1 MRSRKIIK
9 KLVQLTT
16 ILLLLLLALPATA
29 YLLLQSSYIQTRV
42 ANRVMEIVSENMGTR
57 FTISRINISFLYR
70 IRLDDAYLQDLSGDT
85 LIYAKSLTAGIRYL
99 NPTNKVISIGSI
111 DLEKTLVTLAIDSAY
126 NLNLNHFLEKL
137 QGNGKSKE
145 GGWNV
150 QFNNMKLRE
159 GRFNLKN
166 YYYKPVEYGMNYS
179 DIRVFEIDA
188 DIKKFNPSKDSL
200 SFFIKMLRLKEQGGF
215 VLEKMTCKFSQSKT
229 FLSFR
234 DLEIKTPHSDVIGDE
249 ITMQFRNWKAFKAD
263 SFERFVRFRISLDR
277 SPFNLKDIGFFAPA
291 FKSTDQEI
299 IFSGNVYGPL
309 SNFRGRKLSLT
320 FGNHSRFAGE
330 LDFEGLPL
338 IRETFIHADISELA
352 TTASDLESLQLPGRF
367 SIRLPSQID
376 KLGLIT
382 YQGNYTGFVNDFVA
396 YGTFRTD
403 LGMVKTDLLFRPDSS
418 NLLDFEGKFEV
429 QNFNLGT
436 FLDQTNNIG
445 NISLKASVS
454 GATLEGSSIEARLNG
469 IIEQFEFKQYD
480 YTNINLS
487 GNLRDRTFNGLVNI
501 KDPNIDLEF
510 LGEVNLSDSVP
521 AFDFKANITNAN
533 LYALNIAKSDPDL
546 RVSCYLIANAKG
558 NSINTMNGKITL
570 LNSLFVKKD
579 QQLQVYGLSLVT
591 ENRADSNRMELRSD
605 FLNADLS
612 GKYELT
618 RVGESIKKYL
628 YSYLPSLIDTAG
640 ITDLP
645 LQSNMTLNATLKNIK
660 PLFDFFL
667 PQYSIAENSTVN
679 LAYNPENEKMHFHFQ
694 TSRIEAKGIAWN
706 NLNLVVD
713 GNGQSIIVDAGGK
726 DLAINDR
733 ISLENFTI
741 IANTADDS
749 AGILMRW
756 NNWQDIQYRGTVNA
770 LAKLSRNDGNS
781 HPRLDITL
789 RPTSFI
795 TSDTIWNIKPGHI
808 RIDTSNIEFNNLV
821 ISHLDEYF
829 TINGALSENP
839 EEEVNILF
847 NHFNLGNLNGLSMT
861 SGNKLGGILNG
872 KATIS
877 DPYHNTLFTSKLKVD
892 SLMINS
898 EILGNTEITSRWDDD
913 LKAIDLEAQTIRDDL
928 KIIDIRGTYLPA
940 EKGKLAFTLNLDR
953 LRLNLFNPYINTVF
967 SDLRG
972 LATGKV
978 SLSGTMSKP
987 LLNGELNLQKTN
999 FTVNYLQTR
1008 YTFTDKVLIENNNIY
1023 FQNIRIFDPKSNS
1036 AYLSGA
1042 IRNKYLKD
1050 FQLDLTIRSD
1060 NFMCLNTSFTD
1071 NKDFYGTAFATG
1083 TIRIAGPPKKIT
1095 MDISARTEKDTKIFI
1110 PLNSTGELNEYPF
1123 INIYN
1128 ERTGE
1133 GIDIEK
1139 SEYQVDLSGM
1149 QINFDLEVTPEA
1161 EVQIIFDP
1169 KLGEKIQGTGKGNL
1183 DMKINTAGEFMM
1195 FGDYVIEKGDYL
1207 FTLQNFINREF
1218 TIESGGTIR
1227 WDGDPLDATIDI
1239 KAYYRTKA
1247 SLNDLL
1253 GTQDESSNKIWVHD
1267 LITMTGKLMSPNVEY
1282 NIDLPGADESTKLS
1296 LTSAITSA
1304 DEKNRQFIS
1313 LLIQNRFLP
1322 SASRSGQG
1330 QYASSSSSSYS
1341 SAAGVNASEF
1351 LSNQL
1356 SHMLSQIVND
1366 MDINI
1371 NYRSSREMKSDEVQL
1386 ALSYQLFNDKL
1397 TISGS
1402 VDMATNAAAES
1413 GDEIVGEFDIDY
1425 KLTKNGKLRV
1435 KTYNHANND
1444 MLYEN
1449 SPYTQG
1455 FGFTYREEFD
1465 TFGELIRRY
1474 FSKLSG
1480 KKEDEPAPVS
1490 QEEQPDEVNN

>member
-1 MRSRKIIK
+1 M
-9 KLVQLTT
+9 
-16 ILLLLLLALPATA
+16 LLLLLALPATA
-29 YLLLQSSYIQTRV
+29 YLLLQSSHIQTSV
-42 ANRVMEIVSENMGTR
+42 ASRVMEIVSEKLGTR
-57 FTISRINISFLYR
+57 FTISHINISFLYR
-70 IRLDDAYLQDLSGDT
+70 IRLDDVYLQDLSGDT
-85 LIYAKSLTAGIRYL
+85 IIYAESLTAGVRYL
-99 NPTNKVISIGSI
+99 NPANKTVSIGSI
-111 DLEKTLVTLAIDSAY
+111 DLEKALVTLAIDSDY
-126 NLNLNHFLEKL
+126 NLNLKYFLDKL
-137 QGNGKSKE
+137 QGDGKGKE
-145 GGWNV
+145 GGWKV
-150 QFNNMKLRE
+150 QFNNMKLR
-159 GRFNLKN
+159 GSRFNLRN
-166 YYYKPVEYGMNYS
+166 FYYKQVEYGMNYS
-179 DIRVFEIDA
+179 DIRVYDIDA
-188 DIKKFNPSKDSL
+188 DINKFNPTKDSL
-200 SFFIKMLRLKEQGGF
+200 SFFIKMLSLKEQGGF
-215 VLEKMTCKFSQSKT
+215 VLEKMTSKFSQGKT

-234 DLEIKTPHSDVIGDE
+234 DLEITTPHSDITGDE
-249 ITMQFRNWKAFKAD
+249 ISMRFGSWKAFKAD
-263 SFERFVRFRISLDR
+263 SFERLVRFRINLNR

-291 FKSTDQEI
+291 FKNTDQKV
-299 IFSGNVYGPL
+299 IFSGNVSGPL
-309 SNFRGRKLSLT
+309 SNFRGRKLTLT

-330 LDFEGLPL
+330 LDFEGLPH
-338 IRETFIHADISELA
+338 IRETFIHADISDLA
-352 TTASDLESLQLPGRF
+352 TTASDLEALQLPGQS
-367 SIRLPSQID
+367 SIRLPPQIE

-382 YQGNYTGFVNDFVA
+382 YQGNYTGFINDFVA

-403 LGMVKTDLLFRPDSS
+403 LGMVKTDLLFRPDSA
-418 NLLDFEGKFEV
+418 NLLDFNGKFQV
-429 QNFNLGT
+429 QDFDLGT
-436 FLDQTNNIG
+436 FLDQKNNMG

-454 GATLEGSSIEARLNG
+454 GATLEGNSIEARLNG
-469 IIEQFEFKQYD
+469 VIEQFEFKQYD

-487 GNLRDRTFNGLVNI
+487 GNLRDKTFDGMVNI

-533 LYALNIAKSDPDL
+533 LYALNIDKSDPDF

-558 NSINTMNGKITL
+558 NSINTLNGKITL
-570 LNSLFVKKD
+570 LNSLFVKKG
-579 QQLQVYGLSLVT
+579 QQLQVYDLSLVVINHT
-591 ENRADSNRMELRSD
+591 GRNRMEVRSD
-605 FLNADLS
+605 FLDADLY

-618 RVGESIKKYL
+618 RVGESLKKYL
-628 YSYLPSLIDTAG
+628 HAYLPSLVDTSG
-640 ITDLP
+640 MSNLT
-645 LQSNMTLNATLKNIK
+645 LQSSMNLNATLKNTK

-667 PQYSIAENSTVN
+667 PEYSIAENTTVN
-679 LAYNPENEKMHFHFQ
+679 LTYNPENENMHLHFQ
-694 TSRIEAKGIAWN
+694 TNRIEAKGIAWN
-706 NLNLVVD
+706 NLNLIVD
-713 GNGQSIIVDAGGK
+713 GTSKSIVVDAGGK
-726 DLAINDR
+726 ELAITDR
-733 ISLENFTI
+733 LSLENFTVM
-741 IANTADDS
+741 ANTAGDS
-749 AGILMRW
+749 AGIVMRW

-770 LAKLSRNDGNS
+770 LAKINRPAGN
-781 HPRLDITL
+781 HRPRLDLFLKSTD
-789 RPTSFI
+789 FI
-795 TSDTIWNIKPGHI
+795 TSDTVWTIHPGRISIDSSHI
-808 RIDTSNIEFNNLV
+808 QFDNLV
-821 ISHLDEYF
+821 ISHLNEYF

-839 EEEVNILF
+839 DEEANILF
-847 NHFNLGNLNGLSMT
+847 NHFNLGNLNGLSMA

-877 DPYHNTLFTSKLKVD
+877 DLYHNTLFTSLLKVD
-892 SLMINS
+892 SLMINN
-898 EILGNTEITSRWDDD
+898 EILGNTEITSRWDDERN
-913 LKAIDLEAQTIRDDL
+913 AIDMEVQAIRDDL
-928 KIIDIRGTYLPA
+928 KIIDIRGEYLPA
-940 EKGKLAFTLNLDR
+940 EKGRLAFTLKLDR
-953 LRLNLFNPYINTVF
+953 LRLNLFNPYVSTVF
-967 SDLRG
+967 SDMRG
-972 LATGKV
+972 LASGKV
-978 SLSGTMSKP
+978 TLTGTVSKP

-1008 YTFTDKVLIENNNIY
+1008 YTFTEKVLIENNNIY

-1042 IRNKYLKD
+1042 IRNRYLKD

-1060 NFMCLNTSFTD
+1060 NFMCLNTTLAD

-1083 TIRIAGPPKKIT
+1083 TIRIAGPPKNIT

-1110 PLNSTGELNEYPF
+1110 PLSNTGELNEYPF

-1128 ERTGE
+1128 ETTGE
-1133 GIDIEK
+1133 GIDIES

-1169 KLGEKIQGTGKGNL
+1169 KLGDKIQGTGKGNL
-1183 DMKINTAGEFMM
+1183 DMKINTAGDFMM

-1253 GTQDESSNKIWVHD
+1253 GTQEESNKIWVHD
-1267 LITMTGKLMSPNVEY
+1267 LITMTGKLMSPDVKY
-1282 NIDLPGADESTKLS
+1282 DIDLPGADESTKLS
-1296 LTSAITSA
+1296 LSSSITSA
-1304 DEKNRQFIS
+1304 DELNRQFIS

-1330 QYASSSSSSYS
+1330 QYASSSSSYS

-1356 SHMLSQIVND
+1356 SHMLSQIVSD
-1366 MDINI
+1366 MDVNI
-1371 NYRSSREMKSDEVQL
+1371 NYRSNREMKSDEVQL

-1402 VDMATNAAAES
+1402 VDMATNATAES

-1425 KLTKNGKLRV
+1425 KLTKNGKFRI

-1465 TFGELIRRY
+1465 TFGELIKRY
-1474 FSKLSG
+1474 FKGISG
-1480 KKEDEPAPVS
+1480 KKEDEPIPVPL
-1490 QEEQPDEVNN
+1490 EEQPDEVNN

>member
-9 KLVQLTT
+9 KLVQSAT

-29 YLLLQSSYIQTRV
+29 YLLLQSSRIQTSV
-42 ANRVMEIVSENMGTR
+42 ATRVMEMVSEKLDTR
-57 FTISRINISFLYR
+57 FSISRINIAFLYR
-70 IRLDDAYLQDLSGDT
+70 IRLDDVYLQDLSGDT
-85 LIYAKSLTAGIRYL
+85 LLYAKSVTAGIRYL
-99 NPTNKVISIGSI
+99 NPANKVISIGSI
-111 DLEKTLVTLAIDSAY
+111 DLEKTQVSLAIDSAY
-126 NLNLNHFLEKL
+126 NLNLNYFLEKL
-137 QGNGKSKE
+137 RGNGKGKE
-145 GGWNV
+145 GSWSV
-150 QFNNMKLRE
+150 QFNNLRLRE
-159 GRFNLKN
+159 SRFNLRN
-166 YYYKPVEYGMNYS
+166 FYYKTVAYGMNYS
-179 DIRVFEIDA
+179 DIRVYELDA

-200 SFFIKMLRLKEQGGF
+200 SFFVKMLRLKEQGGF
-215 VLEKMTCKFSQSKT
+215 VLEKMTTKFSQSKT
-229 FLSFR
+229 FMSFR
-234 DLEIKTPHSDVIGDE
+234 DLEIKTPHSDINGDE
-249 ITMQFRNWKAFKAD
+249 ITMRFRNYKAFKAD
-263 SFERFVRFRISLDR
+263 SFERLVRFRISLDK
-277 SPFNLKDIGFFAPA
+277 SPFNLKDIGYFAPA
-291 FKSTDQEI
+291 FKNTNQEVT
-299 IFSGNVYGPL
+299 FSGNVYGPL

-320 FGNHSRFAGE
+320 FGNHSRFEGE
-330 LDFEGLPL
+330 LDFEGLPR
-338 IRETFIHADISELA
+338 IRETFIHAGISNLA
-352 TTASDLESLQLPGRF
+352 TTASDLEAMQLPGGY

-396 YGTFRTD
+396 YGTFQTD
-403 LGMVKTDLLFRPDSS
+403 LGMVHTDLLFRPDST
-418 NLLDFEGKFEV
+418 NLLDFEGKFQV
-429 QNFNLGT
+429 QNFDLGA
-436 FLDQTNNIG
+436 FLDQSDNMGT
-445 NISLKASVS
+445 ISLKASVI
-454 GATLEGSSIEARLNG
+454 GATLEGNSIEARLNG
-469 IIEQFEFKQYD
+469 LIEQFEFKQYE

-487 GNLRDRTFNGLVNI
+487 GNLRDKTFNGVVDIN
-501 KDPNIDLEF
+501 DPNIDLEF

-521 AFDFKANITNAN
+521 VFNFKANITDAN
-533 LYALNIAKSDPDL
+533 LYALNIDKSDPDF

-558 NSINTMNGKITL
+558 NSINTLNGRITL

-579 QQLQVYGLSLVT
+579 KQLQVYDLSLVT
-591 ENRADSNRMELRSD
+591 ENYSGSNRMELRSD
-605 FLNADLS
+605 FLDADLH

-618 RVGESIKKYL
+618 RVGESLKKYL
-628 YSYLPSLIDTAG
+628 ITYLPSLVDTSGIIDS
-640 ITDLP
+640 P
-645 LQSNMTLNATLKNIK
+645 LQSSMTLNASLKNAK
-660 PLFDFFL
+660 PLFEFFL
-667 PQYSIAENSTVN
+667 PQYNIAENSTLN
-679 LAYNPENEKMHFHFQ
+679 LTYNPENEKMHFHFQ
-694 TSRIEAKGIAWN
+694 TNRIEAKGVVWN
-706 NLNLVVD
+706 NLNLLVEGD
-713 GNGQSIIVDAGGK
+713 GQSIVVDAGGK

-733 ISLENFTI
+733 ISLENFTVM
-741 IANTADDS
+741 ANTASDS
-749 AGILMRW
+749 AGITMRW
-756 NNWQDIQYRGTVNA
+756 NNWQDIQYKGTVNA
-770 LAKLSRNDGNS
+770 LAKLNRTPGNQR
-781 HPRLDITL
+781 PRLDL
-789 RPTSFI
+789 FLKSTSFI
-795 TSDTIWNIKPGHI
+795 TSDTVWQIHPGHI
-808 RIDTSNIEFNNLV
+808 SIDTSHIQFDNLV
-821 ISHLDEYF
+821 ISHLDEFF

-839 EEEVNILF
+839 DEEVNILF

-877 DPYHNTLFTSKLKVD
+877 ELYHNTLFTSLLKVD
-892 SLMINS
+892 SLMINN

-913 LKAIDLEAQTIRDDL
+913 RKAIDLEAQAIRDDL
-928 KIIDIRGTYLPA
+928 KIIDIRGTYLPS

-953 LRLNLFNPYINTVF
+953 LRLNLFNPYVSTIF

-972 LATGKV
+972 LASGKV
-978 SLSGTMSKP
+978 RLTGTMAKP

-1008 YTFTDKVLIENNNIY
+1008 YTFTEKVLIENNNIY
-1023 FQNIRIFDPKSNS
+1023 FQNIRIYDPKSNS

-1042 IRNKYLKD
+1042 IRNRYLKD

-1060 NFMCLNTSFTD
+1060 NFMCLNTSLAD

-1083 TIRIAGPPKKIT
+1083 TIRIAGPPKNIT

-1110 PLNSTGELNEYPF
+1110 PLSNTGELNEYPF

-1133 GIDIEK
+1133 GIDIEN

-1169 KLGEKIQGTGKGNL
+1169 KLGEKIRGTGKGNL
-1183 DMKINTAGEFMM
+1183 DMKINTAGDFMM

-1207 FTLQNFINREF
+1207 FTLQNIINREF

-1227 WDGDPLDATIDI
+1227 WDGDPLNATIDV

-1253 GTQDESSNKIWVHD
+1253 GTQDEYSGKIWVHD
-1267 LITMTGKLMSPNVEY
+1267 LITMTGKLMSPDVKY
-1282 NIDLPGADESTKLS
+1282 DIDLPGADETTKLS
-1296 LTSAITSA
+1296 LNSVITSA
-1304 DEKNRQFIS
+1304 DEKNRQFLS
-1313 LLIQNRFLP
+1313 LLIQGQFLP
-1322 SASRSGQG
+1322 STSRSGQG
-1330 QYASSSSSSYS
+1330 QYASSSSSYS
-1341 SAAGVNASEF
+1341 SAAGANASEF

-1366 MDINI
+1366 MDVNI
-1371 NYRSSREMKSDEVQL
+1371 NYRSNREMKSDEVQL

-1402 VDMATNAAAES
+1402 VDMVTNATAES

-1425 KLTKNGKLRV
+1425 KLSKNGKLRV

-1455 FGFTYREEFD
+1455 FGFTYREEFY
-1465 TFGELIRRY
+1465 TFGELIKRY
-1474 FSKLSG
+1474 FSKPSG

-1490 QEEQPDEVNN
+1490 QEEQPNEVNN

>member
-9 KLVQLTT
+9 KLVQSAI

-29 YLLLQSSYIQTRV
+29 YLLLQSSRIQTSV
-42 ANRVMEIVSENMGTR
+42 ATRVMETVSENLGTR

-70 IRLDDAYLQDLSGDT
+70 IRLDDVYLQDLSGDT
-85 LIYAKSLTAGIRYL
+85 IIYAESLTAGIRYL
-99 NPTNKVISIGSI
+99 NPANKLVSIGSI
-111 DLEKTLVTLAIDSAY
+111 DLEKALVAFAMDSAY
-126 NLNLNHFLEKL
+126 NLNLNYFLNKL
-137 QGNGKSKE
+137 QGNGKGKK
-145 GGWNV
+145 GGWTV
-150 QFNNMKLRE
+150 QFNNLRLRDS
-159 GRFNLKN
+159 RFSLK
-166 YYYKPVEYGMNYS
+166 YFYYKAVEYGMNYS
-179 DIRVFEIDA
+179 DIRVYDIDA

-200 SFFIKMLRLKEQGGF
+200 SFSIKMLRLKEQGGF
-215 VLEKMTCKFSQSKT
+215 ILEKMTCKFSQGKT
-229 FLSFR
+229 FMSFR
-234 DLEIKTPHSDVIGDE
+234 DLEITTPHSDITGDE
-249 ITMQFRNWKAFKAD
+249 ITMRFRNWKVFKAD
-263 SFERFVRFRISLDR
+263 SFERFVRFRINLDR
-277 SPFNLKDIGFFAPA
+277 SPFNLKDIGYFTPA
-291 FKSTDQEI
+291 FKNTNQKVT
-299 IFSGNVYGPL
+299 FSGNVYGPL
-309 SNFRGRKLSLT
+309 SNIRGRKLSLT

-330 LDFEGLPL
+330 LDFEGLPD
-338 IRETFIHADISELA
+338 IRGTFIHANISDLA
-352 TTASDLESLQLPGRF
+352 TTASDLEALQLPGQS
-367 SIRLPSQID
+367 SIKLPAQIG

-382 YQGNYTGFVNDFVA
+382 YQGNYTGFINDFVA

-403 LGMVKTDLLFRPDSS
+403 LGLVKTDLLFRPNSS
-418 NLLDFEGKFEV
+418 NLLDFEGKFQV
-429 QNFNLGT
+429 QNFELGT
-436 FLDQTNNIG
+436 FLDQKHNMG

-454 GATLEGSSIEARLNG
+454 GATLEGNSIEARLNG
-469 IIEQFEFKQYD
+469 IIEQFEFKQYN

-487 GNLRDRTFNGLVNI
+487 GNLRDKTFNGMVNI
-501 KDPNIDLEF
+501 NDPNIDLEF

-533 LYALNIAKSDPDL
+533 LYALNIDKSDPNF

-558 NSINTMNGKITL
+558 NSINTLNGKITL

-579 QQLQVYGLSLVT
+579 QQLQVYDLSLVIVNHT
-591 ENRADSNRMELRSD
+591 GSNRMEVRSD
-605 FLNADLS
+605 FLDADLF
-612 GKYELT
+612 GKYQLT
-618 RVGESIKKYL
+618 RVGESLKKYL
-628 YSYLPSLIDTAG
+628 HAYLPSLVDTSG
-640 ITDLP
+640 ISDAP
-645 LQSNMTLNATLKNIK
+645 LQSSMNLNATLKNTK

-667 PQYSIAENSTVN
+667 PEYSIAENSTIN
-679 LAYNPENEKMHFHFQ
+679 LTYDPENEKMHFHFQ
-694 TSRIEAKGIAWN
+694 TNQIEAKGLAWN
-706 NLNLVVD
+706 NLNLIVD
-713 GNGQSIIVDAGGK
+713 GNSQSIVVDAGGK

-733 ISLENFTI
+733 LSLENFTI
-741 IANTADDS
+741 MASTAGDS
-749 AGILMRW
+749 AGIIVRW
-756 NNWQDIQYRGTVNA
+756 NNWQDLQFKGSVNA
-770 LAKLSRNDGNS
+770 LAKINRPLGS
-781 HPRLDITL
+781 H
-789 RPTSFI
+789 RPGVDLFLKSTDFI
-795 TSDTIWNIKPGHI
+795 TSDTVWTIHPGHI
-808 RIDTSNIEFNNLV
+808 SIDSSHIQFGNLV
-821 ISHLDEYF
+821 ISHVNEYF
-829 TINGALSENP
+829 TINGALSEDP
-839 EEEVNILF
+839 DEEVNILF

-872 KATIS
+872 KATIT
-877 DPYHNTLFTSKLKVD
+877 DLYHNTLFTSLLKVD
-892 SLMINS
+892 SLMINN

-913 LKAIDLEAQTIRDDL
+913 RKAIDLEAMAIRDDL
-928 KIIDIRGTYLPA
+928 KIIDIRGEYLPA
-940 EKGKLAFTLNLDR
+940 EKGKLSFTLNLDR
-953 LRLNLFNPYINTVF
+953 LRLNLFNPYVSTVF

-972 LATGKV
+972 LASGKV
-978 SLSGTMSKP
+978 TLTGTMAKP
-987 LLNGELNLQKTN
+987 LLNGELKLQKTN

-1008 YTFTDKVLIENNNIY
+1008 YTFTEKVLIENNNIY
-1023 FQNIRIFDPKSNS
+1023 FQNIRIFDPRSNS

-1042 IRNKYLKD
+1042 IRNRYLKD

-1060 NFMCLNTSFTD
+1060 NFMCLNTTLAD
-1071 NKDFYGTAFATG
+1071 NKDFYGTAYATG
-1083 TIRIAGPPKKIT
+1083 TIKIAGPPKNIT

-1110 PLNSTGELNEYPF
+1110 PLSNTGELNEYPF

-1133 GIDIEK
+1133 GVDIEN

-1183 DMKINTAGEFMM
+1183 DMKINTAGDFMM

-1253 GTQDESSNKIWVHD
+1253 GTQDESSKIWVHD
-1267 LITMTGKLMSPNVEY
+1267 LITMTGKLMSPDVKY
-1282 NIDLPGADESTKLS
+1282 DIDLPGADESTKLS
-1296 LTSAITSA
+1296 LSSAITSA
-1304 DEKNRQFIS
+1304 DELNRQFIS

-1330 QYASSSSSSYS
+1330 QYASSSSSYS
-1341 SAAGVNASEF
+1341 NAAGVNASEF

-1366 MDINI
+1366 MDVNI
-1371 NYRSSREMKSDEVQL
+1371 NYRSNREMKSDEVQL

-1402 VDMATNAAAES
+1402 VDMATNATAES

-1425 KLTKNGKLRV
+1425 KLTKNGKFRI
-1435 KTYNHANND
+1435 KTYNHSNND

-1455 FGFTYREEFD
+1455 FGFSYREEFN
-1465 TFGELIRRY
+1465 TFGELIKRY
-1474 FSKLSG
+1474 FKGLSG
-1480 KKEDEPAPVS
+1480 KKEDEPTPVS
-1490 QEEQPDEVNN
+1490 LEEQPNEVNN

>member
-1 MRSRKIIK
+1 M
-9 KLVQLTT
+9 
-16 ILLLLLLALPATA
+16 LLLLFALPATA
-29 YLLLQSSYIQTRV
+29 YLLLQSSSIQTRV
-42 ANRVMEIVSENMGTR
+42 ASRVMEMVSEKLGTR
-57 FTISRINISFLYR
+57 FTISHINISFLYR
-70 IRLDDAYLQDLSGDT
+70 IRLDDVYLQDLSGDT
-85 LIYAKSLTAGIRYL
+85 IIYTQSLTAGIHYL
-99 NPTNKVISIGSI
+99 NPVSKMISIGSI
-111 DLEKTLVTLAIDSAY
+111 DLEKALVTLAIDSAH
-126 NLNLNHFLEKL
+126 NLNLNYFLDKL
-137 QGNGKSKE
+137 QGDGKGKE
-145 GGWNV
+145 DGWNV
-150 QFNNMKLRE
+150 QFNSLRLRE
-159 GRFNLKN
+159 SRFNLRN
-166 YYYKPVEYGMNYS
+166 FYYHPVEYGMNSS
-179 DIRVFEIDA
+179 DIRVYDIDA

-215 VLEKMTCKFSQSKT
+215 VLEKMTSKFSQSKT
-229 FLSFR
+229 FMSFR
-234 DLEIKTPHSDVIGDE
+234 DLEITTPHSAITGNE

-263 SFERFVRFRISLDR
+263 SFERFVRFRINLNR

-291 FKSTDQEI
+291 FKNTDQKVT
-299 IFSGNVYGPL
+299 FSGNVSGPL
-309 SNFRGRKLSLT
+309 SNFRGRKLTLT

-330 LDFEGLPL
+330 LDFEGLPD
-338 IRETFIHADISELA
+338 IRGTFIHADISDLA
-352 TTASDLESLQLPGRF
+352 TTASDLEALQLPGQS
-367 SIRLPSQID
+367 SIKLPSQIQ

-382 YQGNYTGFVNDFVA
+382 YQGNYTGFINDFVT
-396 YGTFRTD
+396 YGTFHTD
-403 LGMVKTDLLFRPDSS
+403 LGMVKTDLLFRPDSA
-418 NLLDFEGKFEV
+418 NLLDFEGKFQV
-429 QNFNLGT
+429 QNFDLGT
-436 FLDQTNNIG
+436 FLDQTNNMG

-454 GATLEGSSIEARLNG
+454 GATLEGNSIEARLNG
-469 IIEQFEFKQYD
+469 VIEQFEFKQYD

-487 GNLRDRTFNGLVNI
+487 GNLRDKTFNGLVNI

-510 LGEVNLSDSVP
+510 LGKVNLSDSVP

-533 LYALNIAKSDPDL
+533 LYALNIDKSDPDF

-558 NSINTMNGKITL
+558 NSINTLNGKITL

-579 QQLQVYGLSLVT
+579 QQLQVYDLSLVT
-591 ENRADSNRMELRSD
+591 VNNTVSNRMEIRSD
-605 FLNADLS
+605 FLDADLY

-618 RVGESIKKYL
+618 RVGESLKKYL
-628 YSYLPSLIDTAG
+628 NAYLPSLVDTSG
-640 ITDLP
+640 ISDTP
-645 LQSNMTLNATLKNIK
+645 LQSSMTLNATLKNTK

-667 PQYSIAENSTVN
+667 PDYGIAENTTVN
-679 LAYNPENEKMHFHFQ
+679 LTYSPENENMHFHFQ
-694 TSRIEAKGIAWN
+694 TNRIKAKGLAWN
-706 NLNLVVD
+706 NLNLIVD
-713 GNGQSIIVDAGGK
+713 GNNQSIIMDAGGK
-726 DLAINDR
+726 ELAINDR

-741 IANTADDS
+741 MANAAGDS
-749 AGILMRW
+749 SGILMRW
-756 NNWQDIQYRGTVNA
+756 NNWQDIQYKGTVNA
-770 LAKLSRNDGNS
+770 LAKINRTALNHR
-781 HPRLDITL
+781 PRLDIFLKSTD
-789 RPTSFI
+789 FV
-795 TSDTIWNIKPGHI
+795 TSDTIWKIHPGHVS
-808 RIDTSNIEFNNLV
+808 IDSSHIQFDNLI
-821 ISHLDEYF
+821 ISHLNEFF

-839 EEEVNILF
+839 DEEVNILF
-847 NHFNLGNLNGLSMT
+847 NHFNLGNLNSLSMT

-877 DPYHNTLFTSKLKVD
+877 DLYRNTLFTSLLKVD
-892 SLMINS
+892 SLMINN
-898 EILGNTEITSRWDDD
+898 EILGNTEINSSWDDD
-913 LKAIDLEAQTIRDDL
+913 RNAIDLEAKAIRDDL
-928 KIIDIRGTYLPA
+928 KIIDIRGAYLPA

-953 LRLNLFNPYINTVF
+953 LRLNLFNPYVSTVF

-972 LATGKV
+972 LASGKV
-978 SLSGTMSKP
+978 TLTGTLAKP
-987 LLNGELNLQKTN
+987 LLNGKLNLQKTN

-1008 YTFTDKVLIENNNIY
+1008 YTFTEKVLIENNNIY
-1023 FQNIRIFDPKSNS
+1023 FQNIRIFDPRSNS

-1060 NFMCLNTSFTD
+1060 NFMCLNTSLAD

-1083 TIRIAGPPKKIT
+1083 TIRIAGPPKNIT
-1095 MDISARTEKDTKIFI
+1095 MDISARTEKDTRIFI
-1110 PLNSTGELNEYPF
+1110 PLSNTGELNEYPF

-1128 ERTGE
+1128 ESTGE
-1133 GIDIEK
+1133 GIDIEN

-1169 KLGEKIQGTGKGNL
+1169 KLGDKIQGTGKGNL
-1183 DMKINTAGEFMM
+1183 DMKINTAGDFMM

-1253 GTQDESSNKIWVHD
+1253 GTQEDNSNKIWVHD
-1267 LITMTGKLMSPNVEY
+1267 LITMTGKLMSPDVKY
-1282 NIDLPGADESTKLS
+1282 DIDLPGADESTKLS
-1296 LTSAITSA
+1296 LSSAITSA
-1304 DEKNRQFIS
+1304 DELNRQFIS

-1322 SASRSGQG
+1322 AASRSGQG
-1330 QYASSSSSSYS
+1330 QYASSSTSYS
-1341 SAAGVNASEF
+1341 NAAGVNASEF

-1366 MDINI
+1366 MDVNI
-1371 NYRSSREMKSDEVQL
+1371 NYRSNRDMKSDEVQL

-1402 VDMATNAAAES
+1402 VDMATNATAES

-1455 FGFTYREEFD
+1455 FGFSYREEFD
-1465 TFGELIRRY
+1465 TFGELVKRY
-1474 FSKLSG
+1474 FKGLTG
-1480 KKEDEPAPVS
+1480 KKEEEPTPLPL
-1490 QEEQPDEVNN
+1490 EEQPDEVNN